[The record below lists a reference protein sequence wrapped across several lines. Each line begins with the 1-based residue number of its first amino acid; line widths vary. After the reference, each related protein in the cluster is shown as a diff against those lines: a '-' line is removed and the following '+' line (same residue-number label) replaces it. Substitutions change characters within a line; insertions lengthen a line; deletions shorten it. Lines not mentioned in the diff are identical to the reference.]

1 MGVSQYK
8 HITME
13 IQQISRADILDILF
27 DGRNK
32 DYGAYQLRKTYNRRL
47 TKSLAGMVSVCLLLI
62 GGYTL
67 AGRSHANVKPLDNPT
82 DVILTDAPKEK
93 EKIIIP
99 PVIPKTP
106 PPQVATIRNTIPRV
120 VPNDQVRPED
130 VPPPDESL
138 NDVKIGTDNVKGDA
152 FDGTVGPPTNGTGA
166 GTVIE
171 APKHNDEI
179 DKIWTSV
186 EIESSYPA
194 GMPAWLRFVS
204 KNFRVPD
211 EAINN
216 NAAGTVIVQFV
227 VDKEGNVSDV
237 HAVEGPQELRAE
249 AERVI
254 KKSGKWTPAVQNGTK
269 VNSYKRQPI
278 TVRVDN
284 E

>member
-1 MGVSQYK
+1 MD
-8 HITME
+8 

-32 DYGAYQLRKTYNRRL
+32 DYGAYQLRKTYNKRL
-47 TKSLAGMVSVCLLLI
+47 TRALAGMASICLLLI

-82 DVILTDAPKEK
+82 DVTLTDAPKEK

-99 PVIPKTP
+99 PVIPKP
-106 PPQVATIRNTIPRV
+106 QPQVATIRNTIPRV

-138 NDVKIGTDNVKGDA
+138 NDVKISNSTRQGTAD
-152 FDGTVGPPTNGTGA
+152 DGSVGPPTNGTGA

-171 APKHNDEI
+171 APKHDDEI
-179 DKIWTSV
+179 DKIWTKV
-186 EIESSYPA
+186 EIESFYPA

-204 KNFRVPD
+204 KNFHVPD

-216 NAAGTVIVQFV
+216 NVAGTVVVQFV

-254 KKSGKWTPAVQNGTK
+254 KKSGRWTAAVQNGAK

-278 TVRVDN
+278 TVKLDS

>member
-47 TKSLAGMVSVCLLLI
+47 TKALAGMASICLLLI

-67 AGRSHANVKPLDNPT
+67 AGRSNTHAKPMDPGP
-82 DVILTDAPKEK
+82 DVNLVDAPKEK
-93 EKIIIP
+93 EKVIIP
-99 PVIPKTP
+99 PVVPKNPTP
-106 PPQVATIRNTIPRV
+106 VATIRNTIPRV

-138 NDVKIGTDNVKGDA
+138 NDVKISNATVEGRAD
-152 FDGTVGPPTNGTGA
+152 DGLQGPPANGTGA

-171 APKHNDEI
+171 APKHDNED
-179 DKIWTSV
+179 DKIWRSV
-186 EIESSYPA
+186 EIESFYPA

-204 KNFRVPD
+204 KNFRVPE

-216 NAAGTVIVQFV
+216 NAGGTVIVQFV

-237 HAVEGPQELRAE
+237 HAVEGPKELRAE

-254 KKSGKWTPAVQNGTK
+254 KKSGKWTPAIQNGAK

-278 TVRVDN
+278 TVVVEN

>member
-1 MGVSQYK
+1 
-8 HITME
+8 ME

-32 DYGAYQLRKTYNRRL
+32 DYGAYQLRKTYNKRL
-47 TKSLAGMVSVCLLLI
+47 TRALAGMASICLLLI

-93 EKIIIP
+93 EKVIIP
-99 PVIPKTP
+99 PVVPKTP
-106 PPQVATIRNTIPRV
+106 PPQVAMIRNTIPRV
-120 VPNDQVRPED
+120 VPNDQVKPED
-130 VPPPDESL
+130 VPPPD
-138 NDVKIGTDNVKGDA
+138 DDMDKMKIGTANQKGAD
-152 FDGTVGPPTNGTGA
+152 FDGTPGPPTNGTGA
-166 GTVIE
+166 GAVIE
-171 APKHNDEI
+171 APKHDEE
-179 DKIWTSV
+179 DTKIWTKV
-186 EIESSYPA
+186 EIESFYPA

-204 KNFRVPD
+204 KNFHVPE
-211 EAINN
+211 EAIAN
-216 NAAGTVIVQFV
+216 NAGGTVIVQFV

-254 KKSGKWTPAVQNGTK
+254 KKSGKWTAAVQNGAK

-278 TVRVDN
+278 TVKIDS